1 MYDDFKSTIKPA
13 NKDRYKKF
21 LTEIEDTAR
30 IYVQT
35 VSPER
40 NDFQNKKEYFGLVQ
54 SIKVMSDYF
63 NITQVRIA
71 LIALIEAKEKG
82 IITLTQLKSM
92 VYELENFHFSYNA
105 ICSKPTN
112 KLEKIYSDF
121 SISLRNCND
130 KIEAR
135 NIIKKLT
142 NQLNEIYVS
151 YQEFESEF
159 INLTYTK
166 KNNNP
171 DNAITKYVV
180 NKIASYYEGKEIF
193 EDDGSIEHILPE
205 SNDIKNNNNIGNLI
219 LLEQVLNGEA
229 DCLEYIDKITVYK
242 KSSYKWIKEF
252 VSSNTEW
259 SDDKI
264 QERSKKLSE
273 FYYTK
278 ILAKKISLNALKR

>member
-1 MYDDFKSTIKPA
+1 MYDHFKSTIKPT

-30 IYVQT
+30 IYVLT

-112 KLEKIYSDF
+112 KLEIIYSDF

-135 NIIKKLT
+135 NIIKNLT

-166 KNNNP
+166 K
-171 DNAITKYVV
+171 K
-180 NKIASYYEGKEIF
+180 
-193 EDDGSIEHILPE
+193 
-205 SNDIKNNNNIGNLI
+205 
-219 LLEQVLNGEA
+219 Q
-229 DCLEYIDKITVYK
+229 
-242 KSSYKWIKEF
+242 
-252 VSSNTEW
+252 
-259 SDDKI
+259 
-264 QERSKKLSE
+264 
-273 FYYTK
+273 
-278 ILAKKISLNALKR
+278 